1 MKDGKC
7 GFHIIGQAGWRIGDK
22 MDKHLKRRLIEV
34 GFGIVLF
41 VALIRFHEIWKML
54 GNIISM
60 FQPLV
65 IGLVLAFVL
74 NVPMKKI
81 EGFLR
86 KNAEKRRKEWKPN
99 RLRALSLVLTLTL
112 ILTVICIL
120 CVIVVPQI
128 TASVINIS
136 ELFQAKI
143 PEWIDALEKFGI
155 DTVWLETIYTELV
168 NEDFMV
174 TVTNGIGR
182 VITLLSSTLS
192 TAVGFFAQI
201 MMALVF
207 MIYGLLDKER
217 LSRQVKNVL
226 VAYLPQKVSEKLIQ
240 SAQLLN
246 DIYASF
252 LGKQCVEAVILGS
265 LMWIAFMVFRLPY
278 SGLVAVLTA
287 LLSFIPYIGSFLSCA
302 VGAFVIFMVS
312 PVKAVISIVVY
323 QVVQF
328 IENQFIYPRVVG
340 GAVGLPPIWTLF
352 AVFLGGQLFGIIGM
366 IFFIPM
372 VATAYTLIAQAVS
385 DRLGK
390 KT

>member
-1 MKDGKC
+1 
-7 GFHIIGQAGWRIGDK
+7 
-22 MDKHLKRRLIEV
+22 MDKNLKKNLIEI

-41 VALIRFHEIWKML
+41 VVLIRFSEIWKIL

-60 FQPLV
+60 FQPLI

-81 EGFLR
+81 EGLLR
-86 KNAEKRRKEWKPN
+86 KIAERKQKEWN
-99 RLRALSLVLTLTL
+99 SSRLRTLSLVLTLTL
-112 ILTVICIL
+112 ILTVVCIL

-128 TASVINIS
+128 TASAINIS

-143 PEWIDALEKFGI
+143 PEWIDALEEIGI
-155 DTVWLETIYTELV
+155 DTAWLETIYMEVV

-192 TAVGFFAQI
+192 TAVGFFTQI

-226 VAYLPQKVSEKLIQ
+226 VAYLPQKVSTKIIQ

-265 LMWIAFMVFRLPY
+265 LMWVAFMIFRLPY

-312 PVKAVISIVVY
+312 PIKAVISIIVY

-372 VATAYTLIAQAVS
+372 VATVYTLVAQAVS
-385 DRLGK
+385 NRIEK
-390 KT
+390 E